1 MQFIVVKV
9 MGEWM
14 RREDKLLK
22 NTVILGLGT
31 FLPKFASFII
41 LPILTGYLTR
51 VEYGTYD
58 LITILVSFFLPAVT
72 LQIQTAAFRF
82 LIDVRED
89 INQKKNIITNVFA
102 YTIPISLIALGVLF
116 FLLKNLS
123 MEEKSAICIYF
134 VADIL
139 ANTER
144 QIARGLSKNKYYSIS
159 AILGSL
165 GQLMFVLI
173 FVFILN
179 GGLFGATLA
188 LSFSALCETFYLFF
202 SMHLY
207 KYIDFH
213 IISIDQ
219 IKRLLAYSWPMV
231 PNSMSMWVM
240 RVSDRLVITIFMGAS
255 ANAIY
260 AVANKIPSILT
271 IAQNTFNMAWQENAT
286 IVSVDKDAEEYYSKM
301 FRILYDFMAGAFCI
315 LVSLTPVFFK
325 ILIKGNYD
333 EAYRQIPILFLAM
346 FFFSIAGYIGGIY
359 VAYKKTTSVGITT
372 IVAAVCNLIINL
384 LCIKKIGLYAAS
396 GSTLISYIFLCIYRM
411 IDVKKIVNINYEI
424 KHLISVF
431 IVLIAVSLF
440 CMFEISALNV
450 ANFIIAVVFFA
461 TLNGRA
467 TVNVTRKL
475 FTKIVK

>member
-1 MQFIVVKV
+1 
-9 MGEWM
+9 M

-260 AVANKIPSILT
+260 AVANKIP
-271 IAQNTFNMAWQENAT
+271 
-286 IVSVDKDAEEYYSKM
+286 
-301 FRILYDFMAGAFCI
+301 
-315 LVSLTPVFFK
+315 
-325 ILIKGNYD
+325 
-333 EAYRQIPILFLAM
+333 
-346 FFFSIAGYIGGIY
+346 
-359 VAYKKTTSVGITT
+359 
-372 IVAAVCNLIINL
+372 
-384 LCIKKIGLYAAS
+384 
-396 GSTLISYIFLCIYRM
+396 
-411 IDVKKIVNINYEI
+411 
-424 KHLISVF
+424 
-431 IVLIAVSLF
+431 
-440 CMFEISALNV
+440 
-450 ANFIIAVVFFA
+450 
-461 TLNGRA
+461 
-467 TVNVTRKL
+467 
-475 FTKIVK
+475 